1 MKNYYITKHV
11 FNEIPHALLL
21 LIQTLSL
28 ERLYQNLDYLQ
39 VFETKREKD
48 RLVLRQRSEVP
59 YYLKEVF
66 LDEAMVE
73 GLSDFKIY
81 VIETDLDV
89 TMLFA
94 HEY

>member
-28 ERLYQNLDYLQ
+28 ERLYQDLDYLQ
-39 VFETKREKD
+39 IFETKRKND
-48 RLVLRQRSEVP
+48 QLVLIQRSEVP

-66 LDEAMVE
+66 LDEVLFK
-73 GLSDFKIY
+73 GLTDFKIY
-81 VIETDLDV
+81 VIETEIDV